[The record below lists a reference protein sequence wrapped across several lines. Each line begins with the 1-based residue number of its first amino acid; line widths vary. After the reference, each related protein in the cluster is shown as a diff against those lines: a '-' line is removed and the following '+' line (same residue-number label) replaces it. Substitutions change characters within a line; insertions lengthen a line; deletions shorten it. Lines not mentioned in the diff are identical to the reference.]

1 MLNYKNMIDIHRIV
15 PILFLYLFF
24 SCQTSA
30 QKKEIFKI
38 TKSDQQWRNELTE
51 RQYMVLR
58 KSATEQ
64 AFSSPLNKIYSHGIY
79 SCAACNTPLFEG
91 KHKFDSGSGWPS
103 FDREIKGNVAFSI
116 DYKIGM
122 ARTEEHCAVCGGH
135 LGHVFNDGP
144 RKTTGKRHCINGV
157 ALKFTPLK
165 K

>member
-1 MLNYKNMIDIHRIV
+1 MTDINRITYT
-15 PILFLYLFF
+15 LFICLFF

-157 ALKFTPLK
+157 ALKFSPLK